1 MTEDRHEVG
10 LKAAMQIGMYY
21 AYLAQALRMVINPE
35 GPVELP
41 EDLLNQQL
49 DQLRDHLAVP
59 LAKNQVVKQNIEQIE
74 KEVSRIRQEAGHPE
88 TWGAA
93 VKEAKRMLPELEIR
107 AKTVSDL
114 VALLRGGS

>member
-1 MTEDRHEVG
+1 MAEERHEMG

-21 AYLAQALRMVINPE
+21 AYLAQVLRMVINPE

-41 EDLLNQQL
+41 EELLNQQL
-49 DQLRDHLAVP
+49 DQLREHLANP
-59 LAKNQVVKQNIEQIE
+59 LARNRVVKQNIEQID
-74 KEVSRIRQEAGHPE
+74 KEVLRIRREAGHPE

-93 VKEAKRMLPELEIR
+93 VKEAKRMLPEVEIR

-114 VALLRGGS
+114 VALLRGG

>member
-1 MTEDRHEVG
+1 MTEDRQGMG

-93 VKEAKRMLPELEIR
+93 VKDAKRMLPELEIR